1 MNTNTFGSDASFL
14 AKQHAYLVRLR
25 AALRALAR
33 TDEADEEDVRSGSGD
48 GAREYEDEAQKLML
62 LELDGNRVVRDLA
75 RMERVERA
83 LSKIK
88 EGTYGVSDL
97 SGKAIP
103 RARLEAVPE
112 AVCTLDEEAAYE
124 QKASRAPGG

>member
-1 MNTNTFGSDASFL
+1 MNTNAPEFDAPFL

-33 TDEADEEDVRSGSGD
+33 TDEADEADVRSGSGD
-48 GAREYEDEAQKLML
+48 GAREYEDDAQKLDL

-75 RMERVERA
+75 RLERVERA

-88 EGTYGVSDL
+88 EKTYGVSDV
-97 SGKAIP
+97 SGKPIP
-103 RARLEAVPE
+103 RARLEAIPE
-112 AVCTLDEEAAYE
+112 AVCTVDEEEAYE
-124 QKASRAPGG
+124 QKVTPARGG

>member
-1 MNTNTFGSDASFL
+1 MNTHASGSDASFL
-14 AKQHAYLVRLR
+14 AKQRAYLVRLR
-25 AALRALAR
+25 AALRSLAR
-33 TDEADEEDVRSGSGD
+33 TDEADEADVRSGSGD

-75 RMERVERA
+75 RLERVERA

-97 SGKAIP
+97 SGKPIP

-112 AVCTLDEEAAYE
+112 AVCTLDEEAAHE
-124 QKASRAPGG
+124 GAMIGRPIT